1 MWLLL
6 ACTAPVQD
14 SAPPPGLAD
23 VLQVQA
29 DERTVSVTIQSPDT
43 GCDQYAD
50 WWEVVS
56 EQGELIYRRTLG
68 HAHTDE
74 QPFTREGGP
83 TGQDPHQVVWIRAH
97 MHPGGYG
104 GQAATGSVRAG
115 FTLSALDAGFAAELE
130 ASDPQPE
137 PCAF

>member
-6 ACTAPVQD
+6 ACTQSPD
-14 SAPPPGLAD
+14 DTAPPVAVAD
-23 VLQVQA
+23 VLAVTG
-29 DERTVSVTIQSPDT
+29 DERTLSVTIESPDT
-43 GCDQYAD
+43 GCGQYAD

-74 QPFTREGGP
+74 QPFTRAGGP
-83 TGQDPHQVVWIRAH
+83 SGQPADQVVWIRAH
-97 MHPGGYG
+97 MNPGGYG
-104 GQAATGSVRAG
+104 GQAAKGSAASG
-115 FTLSALDAGFAAELE
+115 FTVSPLDAGFAADL
-130 ASDPQPE
+130 ATVDPQPE